1 MFAIQL
7 GRICAFCTSLG
18 LLASCSAP
26 TQGTSV
32 QSQGASVSGQATA
45 ATTSGNSATVLAAFE
60 SEVHLTGSCRVSS
73 VICRDFWNKP
83 GSDLEI
89 IERDQCMGLGMR
101 WANVG
106 CTATGRLGGC
116 KSNIDANG
124 AYLIQWYYA
133 ADYARDARIL
143 CESDGPS
150 EWIP

>member
-1 MFAIQL
+1 MFAIHNL
-7 GRICAFCTSLG
+7 RSLSRIWVFCGGVALFSG
-18 LLASCSAP
+18 CSAP
-26 TQGTSV
+26 
-32 QSQGASVSGQATA
+32 SQGGVG
-45 ATTSGNSATVLAAFE
+45 ATTSGNSATVLGAFE

-89 IERDQCMGLGMR
+89 IERDQCMGLGLR
-101 WANVG
+101 WADVG

-124 AYLIQWYYA
+124 AYMIQWYYS

-150 EWIP
+150 EWLP